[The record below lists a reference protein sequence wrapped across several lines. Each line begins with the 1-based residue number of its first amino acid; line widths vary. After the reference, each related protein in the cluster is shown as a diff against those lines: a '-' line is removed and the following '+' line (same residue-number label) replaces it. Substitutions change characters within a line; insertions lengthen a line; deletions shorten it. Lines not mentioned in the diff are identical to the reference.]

1 MMKKVIS
8 ASRRTGLVAS
18 YPEWFSASLKEE
30 LARVYGPSG
39 YTHTVDLGPQ
49 SVHTMVLWSKN
60 FVNLIEDRFDLRERL
75 KKYSQ
80 LYLHFTITG
89 LGGTNI
95 EPAVPQPESA
105 LRQLDALLEIAGNP
119 ARISIRF
126 DPVIYW
132 EYEGKRQT
140 NLRYFEK
147 LSPELCARRIKNVRF
162 SFAQW
167 YGKARRRAVKH
178 EFVYID
184 PSDVEKRKDA
194 EYLVS
199 VAHTCNLN
207 LFACSQDFLTDISGV
222 NPSSCIDGTLLQK
235 LHPRQEPV
243 SKRKDKTQRQHCLCT
258 DSVDIGSYTQFCP
271 HCCLYCYANPKI

>member
-1 MMKKVIS
+1 MKKIIS
-8 ASRRTGLVAS
+8 ASRRTDLVAS
-18 YPEWFSASLKEE
+18 YPDWFSVSIKEE
-30 LARVYGPSG
+30 HARIYGPSG
-39 YTHTVDLGPQ
+39 HTYTVDLSPQ

-60 FVNLIEDRFDLRERL
+60 FVNLIENRFDLRERL

-89 LGGTNI
+89 LGGTSI
-95 EPAVPQPESA
+95 EQAVPKPESA
-105 LRQLDALLEIAGNP
+105 LGQLDALLEIVENP
-119 ARISIRF
+119 ERISIRF

-132 EYEGKRQT
+132 EHESKRQT
-140 NLRYFEK
+140 NLRYFGE
-147 LSPELCARRIKNVRF
+147 LSPELNARGIKNVRF

-167 YGKARRRAVKH
+167 YGKARRRAAKQG
-178 EFVYID
+178 FKYID
-184 PSDVEKRKDA
+184 PSDGEKRKDA

-199 VAHTCNLN
+199 VAKTYNLN
-207 LFACSQDFLTDISGV
+207 LFACSQDFLTVIPGV
-222 NPSSCIDGTLLQK
+222 NPSSCIDGGLLQK
-235 LHPRQEPV
+235 LHPRKEPV